1 VAATDPLPT
10 GDRAPPAP
18 VPLPVRT
25 THVYDHPLRLAEFQR
40 LPALPSGREVEL
52 RYERVVEMGPVDN
65 LQAAVLRALDRR
77 LTAYVD
83 ARGGDAFGFLRTDMG
98 FVVDPAG
105 PVPMRFPDLAF
116 LRAARLPDPYA
127 SGFLPGAPDLAV
139 EIAGRHDYLPEL
151 RQKARAYLAA
161 GAELVWVLVPPH
173 PGQRVAAYSSPP
185 DGYRGAALR
194 RTGFRQVAELPR
206 WLERPP
212 GARPVPPG
220 GGAEALRVFV
230 RPPA

>member
-1 VAATDPLPT
+1 MAATDPLPA

-25 THVYDHPLRLAEFQR
+25 THVYDHPLSLVEFQR

-52 RYERVVEMGPVDN
+52 RYGRVVEMSPVDN
-65 LQAAVLRALDRR
+65 LQAAVQRALDRR

-98 FVVDPAG
+98 FVVDPEG

-161 GAELVWVLVPPH
+161 GAALVWVLVPPH
-173 PGQRVAAYSSPP
+173 PGRRVQVVVWAADGRERAQRATDELLGDPVLP
-185 DGYRGAALR
+185 
-194 RTGFRQVAELPR
+194 GFRVRPVELWTR
-206 WLERPP
+206 P
-212 GARPVPPG
+212 GAGRPRPG
-220 GGAEALRVFV
+220 AS
-230 RPPA
+230 